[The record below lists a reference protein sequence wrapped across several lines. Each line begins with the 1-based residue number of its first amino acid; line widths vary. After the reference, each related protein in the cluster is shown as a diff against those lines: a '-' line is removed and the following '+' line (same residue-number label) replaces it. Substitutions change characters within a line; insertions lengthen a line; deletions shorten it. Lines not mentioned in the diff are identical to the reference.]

1 MINLNQI
8 QSFETWQ
15 EAFDGVKRAV
25 DEYHMKFWEE
35 LEKMTKIDE
44 SKKYKFSEIVAM
56 LENSELPEG
65 TKLYTCS
72 DLINYHYVGEGEHGA
87 WLFNRFGCSLQLSSL
102 QIVSNW
108 TIELPKED
116 KFYLK
121 LPDCF
126 VEDDFLNYNKR
137 NDSYFLDDK
146 GNNMDDQ
153 THFTKKEIDAMPFD
167 TNFFKKI
174 KVEDNSND

>member
-1 MINLNQI
+1 
-8 QSFETWQ
+8 
-15 EAFDGVKRAV
+15 
-25 DEYHMKFWEE
+25 
-35 LEKMTKIDE
+35 
-44 SKKYKFSEIVAM
+44 M